1 MWKKKVKII
10 KSENLDEV
18 LKYRRMIVSSLP
30 ILKKKVT
37 KTYLKNRIKGRE
49 GEIIKAVLRKKEVGF
64 LTWLKEN
71 ESTAYIW
78 WIIVNKNYRGNG
90 LGSKLM
96 REALKELTKRG
107 FKKVWAKIKNDN
119 FAALSLFFK
128 FQFYIEG
135 FSNEDGI
142 FTVFVVKNLSKR
154 RVELSKDIKY
164 QTKS

>member
-1 MWKKKVKII
+1 MMKKKVKII
-10 KSENLDEV
+10 KSENLNEV
-18 LKYRRMIVSSLP
+18 LKYHRMIVSSLP
-30 ILKKKVT
+30 ILRKKVT
-37 KTYLKNRIKGRE
+37 KTYLENRIKGKE
-49 GEIIKAVLRKKEVGF
+49 GGIIKAVLGKRELGF

-96 REALKELTKRG
+96 RETLKELTNRG

-119 FAALSLFFK
+119 FAALTLFFK

-135 FSNEDGI
+135 FSNEDEI
-142 FTVFVVKNLSKR
+142 FTVFVAKNLSKR
-154 RVELSKDIKY
+154 GS
-164 QTKS
+164 